1 MARPRKISFE
11 EEIQKYQE
19 KLSKKET
26 EVKELKSKIN
36 SLKMKKAEHDYK
48 DLLNYMQD
56 QKITAEQVLD
66 IIK

>member
-19 KLSKKET
+19 KLSKKEV

>member
-1 MARPRKISFE
+1 MARPRKMSFE

-19 KLSKKET
+19 KLSKKEA
-26 EVKELKSKIN
+26 EVKELKSKIK